1 MIPKLYRDYGAQS
14 VGLKDQISCSNWFGV
29 KRVCCMGLSEKK
41 STAGCEQDLTHC
53 CLDSLFLLEI
63 KLFAFKYGING
74 LPLMLNRKAIIIS

>member
-14 VGLKDQISCSNWFGV
+14 VGLKDQIFVFKLVWV

-41 STAGCEQDLTHC
+41 TSAGCEEDLTHC

-63 KLFAFKYGING
+63 KLFAFKYGIHG
-74 LPLMLNRKAIIIS
+74 LP